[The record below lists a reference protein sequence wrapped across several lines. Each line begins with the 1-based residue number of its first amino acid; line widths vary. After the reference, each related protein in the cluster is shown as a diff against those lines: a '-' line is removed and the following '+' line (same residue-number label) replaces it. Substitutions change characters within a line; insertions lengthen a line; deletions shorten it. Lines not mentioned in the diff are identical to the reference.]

1 MLKNENSTDIF
12 FKLQKILFPSQ
23 EVCNETEMYFKGV
36 GFDLNRNNAIISSGG
51 TLSLSTY
58 FNSFSMLKWKS
69 YTGINNLKLVLSV
82 KGKFELIICSMCI
95 KDGEIKKTVQL
106 KIPVEA
112 NGIACYDMPM
122 VNDDIL
128 YFELTALEDGCLFY
142 GGYYATDLK
151 GRMPNRVK
159 LAIGIC
165 TFRREEFVT
174 ANLSRLA
181 EAINNSECNLHDC
194 VKVFVS
200 DNGQTLPLEELENSN
215 IHIVYN
221 KNLGGAG
228 GFTRCLIEALHVQD
242 KEHFTNFLFLDDDIV
257 LSVNAIERNIA
268 FLSLLL
274 PQHRRSVVGGAMFST
289 DERYLQ
295 FESAAKWQRTGFV
308 FNRRDIDMRD
318 NINILLNEQKYD
330 VNYNAW
336 CYCCIPFDVVTKNNL
351 PLPIFFHMDDVEY
364 GLRNNLPVIT
374 LNGINV
380 WHLYKKA
387 LVNAKNDYYDVRNK
401 LIMLSELSPALV
413 GEMIYTYLN
422 SFTKEALKYHYARS
436 INALDGILDYFKGF
450 DWFKSLDTLKKN
462 SELYNNVKW
471 VSADNLVKN
480 AARVSYGASYADNGT
495 KNRIRIAV
503 KQILFGKE
511 RTNVVLN
518 ENQVSDVTG
527 FKSVTVYVPS
537 EGKCITYRRN
547 MWLAFKCLIKHYKVV
562 KCLKK
567 KLNFTVNEYNHRIS
581 EVQSGV
587 FWQNYLNLPYKL
599 YENKKK
605 VLFIASDNDST
616 SGAFRSMVVL
626 CNLLQEKFG
635 LDICVVL
642 PKNGDGVNLLKASK
656 IRYTIIDSEDWII
669 LQSASESQ
677 KKNKLRKMHNINS
690 RAVSTLKRFVK
701 GEKFDLIHINTSY
714 SYVGAIVANQ
724 LNIPLV
730 WHIREFLE
738 EDQSRTMV
746 NRIKGYKLMSRANAV
761 VAISDSIF
769 NKYKAILNSDIRR
782 IYNGIAIES
791 FYNQDKTILNKE
803 KTILVCVGTIDEYK
817 GQGIAVEA
825 LFNLKK
831 SSKNDIEL
839 WLIGNDRTEY
849 ADRLRAFIA
858 SNGLSENVK
867 FLGRRQDV
875 AELYQQSDIACVCS
889 KAEAFGRITV
899 EAMMSGNLVIGA
911 DTAGTKEIIEDGV
924 DGLLFKSGDSDSLYN
939 KIKFALDNKEEAR
952 KLAKHGR
959 QTAIE
964 KFTADR
970 NAEEIYNL
978 YQEIWKRK

>member
-1 MLKNENSTDIF
+1 MAKQQENC
-12 FKLQKILFPSQ
+12 FKLQQILFPVK
-23 EVCNETEMYFKGV
+23 EVCGDTEMYFKGT
-36 GFDLNRNNAIISSGG
+36 GFNIENNKIQLEKGG
-51 TLSLSTY
+51 ILSVSTY
-58 FNSFSMLKWKS
+58 FNSFSLLKWKN
-69 YTGINNLKLVLSV
+69 YTGIDNLAIVLNINGSFELSLYSMCLREGKVIRTLISKNNLNACGDYSYNIPATNEDILF
-82 KGKFELIICSMCI
+82 FEL
-95 KDGEIKKTVQL
+95 KAL
-106 KIPVEA
+106 
-112 NGIACYDMPM
+112 
-122 VNDDIL
+122 NDRCV
-128 YFELTALEDGCLFY
+128 FN
-142 GGYYATDLK
+142 GGYYVTNLA
-151 GRMPNRVK
+151 GRSINRVK

-174 ANLSRLA
+174 ANLSRLT
-181 EAINNSECNLHDC
+181 EAINNSDCNLHDG

-200 DNGQTLPLEELENSN
+200 DNGQTLPLEQLEDSN

-242 KEHFTNFLFLDDDIV
+242 KENFTNFLFLDDDIV

-274 PQHRRSVVGGAMFST
+274 PQYRKSVVGGAMFST

-387 LVNAKNDYYDVRNK
+387 LVNAKNDYYDVRNR
-401 LIMLSELSPALV
+401 LIMLSEINPGAVRELAY
-413 GEMIYTYLN
+413 IYLN
-422 SFTKEALKYHYARS
+422 AFTKEALKYHYARS
-436 INALDGILDYFKGF
+436 LNALDGILDFCKGF
-450 DWFKSLDTLKKN
+450 EWFKHLNTEKKHAQ
-462 SELYNNVKW
+462 LINNVKW
-471 VSADNLVKN
+471 CSVDKDLQDVAIISLPDPISASNKKFKIRAAINQVLFANKKVRTVFNENSITDTFGVKGVRVYLPQENQSILYKRNL
-480 AARVSYGASYADNGT
+480 RL
-495 KNRIRIAV
+495 AV
-503 KQILFGKE
+503 KCFVKH
-511 RTNVVLN
+511 
-518 ENQVSDVTG
+518 
-527 FKSVTVYVPS
+527 FKA
-537 EGKCITYRRN
+537 KKAI
-547 MWLAFKCLIKHYKVV
+547 I
-562 KCLKK
+562 K
-567 KLNFTVNEYNHRIS
+567 KLPGTVKEFNHRITEIQAS
-581 EVQSGV
+581 S
-587 FWQNYLNLPYKL
+587 FWLNYSNISYNLCG
-599 YENKKK
+599 EGKK
-605 VLFIASDNDST
+605 VLFVASDNDAT
-616 SGAFRSMVVL
+616 SGAFRSMVTL
-626 CNLLQEKFG
+626 CCILRDKFK
-635 LDICVVL
+635 LNICIVL
-642 PKNGDGVNLLKASK
+642 PKEGDGLNLVKAAR
-656 IRYTIIDSEDWII
+656 IRYTIIDSEDWIVR
-669 LQSASESQ
+669 LNASNSDIRAKRQ
-677 KKNKLRKMHNINS
+677 AIKKLNGKAIRQLS
-690 RAVSTLKRFVK
+690 RFIKD
-701 GEKFDLIHINTSY
+701 EQFDLVHINTSY
-714 SYVGAIVANQ
+714 SYVGAIAANKAQ
-724 LNIPLV
+724 VPTV

-738 EDQSRTMV
+738 EDQQRKII
-746 NRIKGYKLMSRANAV
+746 NKKYGYKLMNKSSKL
-761 VAISDSIF
+761 VAISQSILK
-769 NKYKAILNSDIRR
+769 KYSPIFDIRLVQ
-782 IYNGIAIES
+782 IYNGIDDKQ
-791 FYNQDKTILNKE
+791 FYEPRKEILQSNK
-803 KTILVCVGTIDEYK
+803 IIFICVGAITSYK
-817 GQGIAVEA
+817 GQMIAVEA
-825 LFNLKK
+825 VERLKRLD
-831 SSKNDIEL
+831 NFVDFEL
-839 WLIGNDRTEY
+839 WLVGTDKGEY
-849 ADRLRAFIA
+849 ANSIRLFIQK
-858 SNGLSENVK
+858 SGLSENVK